1 MRLQQTPAF
10 LFPHTHK
17 RMHEAVPVFRLRYQ
31 PKTGKNVYDYLQMH
45 VHKMT
50 QAAQHGRINEFM
62 DEVIL
67 FSNQFGLQIPRALL
81 EGMTDMRK
89 FDVVSRSYIIG
100 VFS

>member
-1 MRLQQTPAF
+1 MRDVTELV
-10 LFPHTHK
+10 
-17 RMHEAVPVFRLRYQ
+17 ELRDRAYEGGVELKNAIVN
-31 PKTGKNVYDYLQMH
+31 KTGKNVYDYLQMH

-67 FSNQFGLQIPRALL
+67 FSIQFGLQIPRALL